1 MDDLKFVIEPWK
13 DFDGGE
19 TEAMYI
25 DMEELYTVSE
35 LIALLEKAKERWGDK
50 KVLIHDM
57 NNNIIGGFDTV
68 YLHHG
73 FDLREEYGEDYY
85 MDDTICIY
93 G

>member
-1 MDDLKFVIEPWK
+1 MRDCKLVVTPWK
-13 DFDGGE
+13 DFDDGK

-25 DMEELYTVSE
+25 DKDGLYTVSE
-35 LIALLEKAKERWGDK
+35 LITLLEKAKERWGDK
-50 KVLIHDM
+50 EVLIHDM
-57 NNNIIGGFDTV
+57 NNDIIGGFDTV
-68 YLHHG
+68 YLHRG